1 MSKNLFLLMILII
14 VAYSS
19 LQAQTYSPQQIK
31 LAERFDSLADNA
43 PREAAYIQT
52 SKDIYETGED
62 LWFKVYL
69 LNSSNLRPS
78 DLSKT
83 LYLQLVKED
92 TKKTVW
98 QEKYEIEGGFS
109 NGMILLREDMDEG
122 NYLIEAFTEN
132 SFFADSSEFTA
143 IRKVKVVKDITHL
156 RQIKAEFDKKYYDN
170 TDSLKIKLL
179 PVYQKDTS
187 KIDITATLKLSGD
200 VQNVFQTTMK
210 LNEEKELSFIPQS
223 LGKGSQVVINSK
235 YYDHSEEVI
244 LPVPCRKNPIQ
255 FNVFPEGGTIISGI
269 KSRVAFKAINISG
282 VPVNVNGTLY
292 KNDSIELEF
301 SSMHDG
307 MGSFDF
313 TPVKNAK
320 YYIRLKES
328 LTDSIYSFPQIE
340 PVGLTLR
347 LLSRDKDYLNFLI
360 SKNPEDQFENIYLM
374 VQIRGVIYGLT
385 EAKLYK
391 DLKIKVPLADMP
403 QGIAEITLFDD
414 KMIPIAERL
423 VYVNPEKRIRIQTIL
438 TDSIFPTRGRVSL
451 KIITRDE
458 NNIPVRA
465 NLGLTVFDKI
475 YDSQSDSVSILTHLY
490 LSEQLQGRI
499 YNPGYYFNKKNSNCK
514 SALDLLLLT
523 QGWRKYYWNQM
534 NLIKFKEKQQIIS
547 DETNGVIFY
556 PNRKR
561 KTPKEQTFVIAFS
574 PNKDSLKIVIPA
586 DSVGKFIISTR
597 LLKQWENDF
606 IYIKPYSSFNTEL
619 DKGINGPSGTPKYS
633 IHIKLSDSFTTI
645 AEIMRRSKINYPM
658 KDLVHEVVDL
668 SDSYSP
674 LAGIVR
680 IKEVTIKSQKRSP
693 IRGKYL
699 GMLDS
704 LEKYKFNASIDDYVC
719 RYNVLNCPRHV
730 GHPSNTKPLEG
741 RIYYIILYYD
751 TPWEQVIEKHY
762 HFPSVP
768 RYTEEELLVIN
779 NLTRI
784 KAYYGNRKFYQPLYD
799 IETDEA
805 RIPDF
810 RNTLVWEPSVYT
822 DEKGEATVSFY
833 CSDLY
838 TEFVG
843 RIEGVGGNGLLC
855 TDFFKFKVRKL
866 KFNP

>member
-1 MSKNLFLLMILII
+1 MTKNHFLLLILII
-14 VAYSS
+14 FAFPLV
-19 LQAQTYSPQQIK
+19 QAQTYSPQQIK
-31 LAERFDSLADNA
+31 IAERFDSLANNA
-43 PREAAYIQT
+43 PRESAYIQS

-69 LNSSNLRPS
+69 LNSSTLRPS
-78 DLSKT
+78 ELSKT

-92 TKKTVW
+92 TKKIVW

-109 NGMILLREDMDEG
+109 NGKILLREDMDEG

-132 SFFADSSEFTA
+132 SFFADSSEFNA

-170 TDSLKIKLL
+170 TDSLKIKLIS
-179 PVYQKDTS
+179 VYQKDTS
-187 KIDITATLKLSGD
+187 KIGITATLKLSGD

-210 LNEEKELSFIPQS
+210 LNEEKELSFKPQS
-223 LGKGSQVVINSK
+223 LGKGAQVVINSK

-269 KSRVAFKAINISG
+269 KSRVAFKAVNSSG
-282 VPVNVNGTLY
+282 LPVYVNGTLY

-301 SSMHDG
+301 RSVHDG

-320 YYIRLKES
+320 YYIRLKD

-340 PVGLTLR
+340 PEGLTLR
-347 LLSRDKDYLNFLI
+347 LLSRDNDCLNFLI
-360 SKNPEDQFENIYLM
+360 SKNLKDQFEDIYLM
-374 VQIRGVIYGLT
+374 VQIRGIIYGLT

-391 DLKIKVPLADMP
+391 DLKIKVPLADLP
-403 QGIAEITLFDD
+403 QGIAEITLFDY
-414 KMIPIAERL
+414 KMIPVAERL

-475 YDSQSDSVSILTHLY
+475 YDSLSDSVSILTHMY
-490 LSEQLQGRI
+490 LSAQLQGRI

-523 QGWRKYYWNQM
+523 QGWRKYIWNQM
-534 NLIKFKEKQQIIS
+534 NLIKYKGKQQIIS
-547 DETNGVIFY
+547 DEINGVIFY
-556 PNRKR
+556 SNRKK

-574 PNKDSLKIVIPA
+574 PNKDSSKIVIPA
-586 DSVGKFIISTR
+586 DSVGKFIISTK

-606 IYIKPYSSFNTEL
+606 IYLKPYSSYNTEL
-619 DKGINGPSGTPKYS
+619 VKGTGGPSGTPKYS
-633 IHIKLSDSFTTI
+633 IHIKLSDSFATI
-645 AEIMRRSKINYPM
+645 AEIMRTSKITYPV
-658 KDLVHEVVDL
+658 KDLEHEVVDL

-674 LAGIVR
+674 IAGIVR
-680 IKEVTIKSQKRSP
+680 IKEVTIKSQKKSP

-704 LEKYKFNASIDDYVC
+704 LEKYKFNASINDYVC
-719 RYNVLNCPRHV
+719 RYNVLNCPRHF
-730 GHPSNTKPLEG
+730 GDPSNTKPIDG
-741 RIYYIILYYD
+741 AIYYVILYYD
-751 TPWEQVIEKHY
+751 TPWEKVIEKHY
-762 HFPSVP
+762 HSPSVP

-779 NLTRI
+779 NLKRI
-784 KAYYGNRKFYQPLYD
+784 KAYYGNRKFYQPIYD
-799 IETDEA
+799 IETSEA

-810 RNTLVWEPSVYT
+810 RNTLVWEPSLYT

-833 CSDLY
+833 CSDLN

-866 KFNP
+866 ELYP